1 MTTKIRRD
9 PCTDL
14 LTDKE
19 YLEHMIPH
27 HQVAIDMSKEL
38 MKITTNP
45 LMQHLCRKI
54 IRLQSYEIWEMTMAK
69 RNTFES
75 PNDPMISDNSLV
87 PTILDTYESQN
98 SVSKKGQCT
107 SLFFH
112 PKKHMKHMEHSNI
125 TDEVYLRHMIPHHQV
140 AVDMSK
146 RLLLHTKNPYLIE
159 FCKMLI
165 IEQQGEILYMNQLLD
180 KSKNFVIHS
189 NLLN

>member
-1 MTTKIRRD
+1 MTSRTKKD

-27 HQVAIDMSKEL
+27 HQVAIDMSEEL
-38 MKITTNP
+38 IKRTTNP

-54 IRLQSYEIWEMTMAK
+54 IRLQSYEIWEMTMAN
-69 RNTFES
+69 RNTFNS
-75 PNDPMISDNSLV
+75 PNDSMLSDNSLV
-87 PTILDTYESQN
+87 PTTLDTYESQN

-112 PKKHMKHMEHSNI
+112 PKEHMKHMAHSNI
-125 TDEVYLRHMIPHHQV
+125 NDESYLKHMIPHHQV
-140 AVDMSK
+140 AIDMSK

-159 FCKMLI
+159 FCKILI

-180 KSKNFVIHS
+180 KSNNFVIHS
-189 NLLN
+189 NLLI